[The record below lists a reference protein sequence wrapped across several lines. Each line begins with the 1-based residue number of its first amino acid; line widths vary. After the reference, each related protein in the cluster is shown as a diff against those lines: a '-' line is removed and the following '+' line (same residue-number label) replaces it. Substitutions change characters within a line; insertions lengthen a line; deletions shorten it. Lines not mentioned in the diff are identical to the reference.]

1 MIAGYQRSNWRVFR
15 RVYKEHFR
23 FPEPAPCERACGA
36 NYDPL
41 MAKRLGAT
49 GMRGC
54 AAARATVCKSRG
66 LLRMCEDNPPE
77 RHHPFLADCFAN
89 DRERLLT
96 DFAIRSRGRCRSLT
110 WVKPDPRSAACNVL
124 DTSVADM
131 VVHSFQ
137 ARM

>member
-77 RHHPFLADCFAN
+77 RHSRDVLEYRRRGYAHRWGGRGVFL
-89 DRERLLT
+89 
-96 DFAIRSRGRCRSLT
+96 
-110 WVKPDPRSAACNVL
+110 
-124 DTSVADM
+124 
-131 VVHSFQ
+131 
-137 ARM
+137 

>member
-96 DFAIRSRGRCRSLT
+96 DFAIRSEVIGA
-110 WVKPDPRSAACNVL
+110 V
-124 DTSVADM
+124 
-131 VVHSFQ
+131 
-137 ARM
+137 